1 MERIESASNAKIK
14 LAASLHQRKER
25 ERRGEFVAEGVRLAE
40 TAALS
45 GWPLSFCIV
54 AEPALANDRVQG
66 ILDML
71 REKDCP
77 VYLVPPNVYKK
88 ASATESPQGV
98 LLVMKTVQSSLS
110 NFSVGKNSMVVV
122 LDRIQDPG
130 NVGTVIRT
138 ANAFGIGSV
147 VLTGDCA
154 DLYNPKTVRATMGAV
169 FRQRV
174 RETGLDGLK
183 AMKDSGIRIL
193 GAALGESSRDIREV
207 SLKNTAVAVGSE
219 GSGLSE
225 ELLSLCD
232 ERIII
237 PMAPEC
243 ESLNAAVAA
252 SVIMW
257 EMSGKTLRT

>member
-1 MERIESASNAKIK
+1 MERITSRRNDRIIHLKK
-14 LAASLHQRKER
+14 LGSDRAY
-25 ERRGEFVAEGVRLAE
+25 RRQCGEFICDGTKL
-40 TAALS
+40 
-45 GWPLSFCIV
+45 
-54 AEPALANDRVQG
+54 
-66 ILDML
+66 L
-71 REKDCP
+71 REAIDHGAQITAVLTSFGIP
-77 VYLVPPNVYKK
+77 EGIQEGTGIFEVPGELLDYVSPLKTAQDVVFSCRIPGEELP
-88 ASATESPQGV
+88 SAGDGIIILE
-98 LLVMKTVQSSLS
+98 
-110 NFSVGKNSMVVV
+110 
-122 LDRIQDPG
+122 RIQDPG